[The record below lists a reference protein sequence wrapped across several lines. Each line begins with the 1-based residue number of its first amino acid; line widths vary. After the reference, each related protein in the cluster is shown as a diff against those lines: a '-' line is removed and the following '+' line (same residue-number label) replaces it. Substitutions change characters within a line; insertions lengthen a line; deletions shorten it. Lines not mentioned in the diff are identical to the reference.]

1 MSPPPASASVRSSLV
16 NARDQGRTNS
26 CTGQAW
32 SQALRLAWLRKGKDC
47 PELSALDNYW
57 KGRAEFGGQREDD
70 GSYLR
75 TGAKAVV
82 RFGCA
87 TEAAWPFRTGR
98 VNRRP
103 SWAADRSG
111 HDSRGVR
118 GYYRLYSADDVKRSI
133 AHGYPVVGG
142 WDVDRDFLDYT
153 GGVIE
158 GTDVAR
164 VVGGHAVVIES
175 YAGDV
180 FTILNSWGNWG
191 EDGRGR
197 VSEAWVAGGRDLWA
211 VSV

>member
-1 MSPPPASASVRSSLV
+1 MVPPASASVRHPLV
-16 NARDQGRTNS
+16 NPRDQGGTNS
-26 CTGQAW
+26 CVGQAW

-47 PELSALDNYW
+47 PELSALHNYFLS
-57 KGRAEFGGQREDD
+57 RAEFGGQREDD

-87 TEAAWPFRTGR
+87 TERAWPFRADR

-118 GYYRLYSADDVKRSI
+118 GYFRLYSPDDVRRAI
-133 AHGYPVVGG
+133 AAGYPVVGG
-142 WDVDRDFLDYT
+142 WSVDREFLDYS

-180 FTILNSWGNWG
+180 FTILNSWGSWG